1 MLILNVTDNLIPI
14 VMKFGGTS
22 VADAGAFLRVAKIV
36 SSQKDELPIVVTSA
50 MAKVTDA
57 LLNAFEVAK
66 RGESGEGFSSL
77 EEHFLRHKA
86 VAEQLLDNPRLVAFL
101 AELDL
106 AKEELS
112 GLLLRVERRSL
123 PLQMLKDA
131 IVSYGEQLSSRLLAE
146 VCKANGLNA
155 RQIDAR
161 RLIVTDDEYGSA
173 KPIWDETEKFIKL
186 ELNSILETREI
197 PIMGGFIAA
206 NRSGET
212 TTLGRGGSDYSAA
225 LVGAALRAKEIQ
237 IWTDVTGVL
246 TCDPRICSD
255 ARTIDVLSYNE
266 AAELAYFGAKVLHPK
281 TIQPAVDYGI
291 PVRVC
296 NSHHPEEKGTMVL
309 ANSGVSANRIKSIA
323 HKSGITILRISSA
336 RMLGSYGFM
345 SALFQVFERFRTVID
360 VISTSEVSVAL
371 TLDNTD
377 SLEKIV
383 TELERLGDVEV
394 EQGYAVVCI
403 VGEGLRASSG
413 LASKIFSTIE
423 EINIS
428 LISHGAS
435 SVNMTFV
442 VKEEKLKEVITRLHS
457 EFF

>member
-1 MLILNVTDNLIPI
+1 MSEFNPTI
-14 VMKFGGTS
+14 MKFGGTS
-22 VADAGAFLRVAKIV
+22 VKDAEAFQRAANLV
-36 SSQKDELPIVVTSA
+36 SGESKNTPVVVTSA

-66 RGESGEGFSSL
+66 SGESAEAFSSL
-77 EEHFLRHKA
+77 EEQFKRHEA
-86 VAEQLLDNPRLVAFL
+86 VSEELLDNPRQTAFL
-101 AELDL
+101 SELDL

-112 GLLLRVERRSL
+112 DLLLRVERRSL

-131 IVSYGEQLSSRLLAE
+131 VVSYGEQLSSRLLAE

-155 RQIDAR
+155 RQVDAR
-161 RLIVTDDEYGSA
+161 RMIVTDDEYGSA
-173 KPIWDETEKFIKL
+173 KPIWDETEKFIRL
-186 ELNSILETREI
+186 ELNGLLEAGEI
-197 PIMGGFIAA
+197 PVMGGFIAA

-225 LVGAALRAKEIQ
+225 LVGAALRAREIQ

-246 TCDPRICSD
+246 TCDPRICKD

-281 TIQPAVDYGI
+281 TIQPAVDHSI

-296 NSHHPEEKGTMVL
+296 NSHEPNEKGTMVL
-309 ANSGVSANRIKSIA
+309 AESEISANKIKSIA
-323 HKSGITILRISSA
+323 HKTGITILRISSA

-377 SLEKIV
+377 SLDKIV
-383 TELERLGDVEV
+383 TELERLGDVEI
-394 EQGYAVVCI
+394 EHGHAVICI

-413 LASKIFSTIE
+413 FASKIFSTIDD
-423 EINIS
+423 INIS

-435 SVNMTFV
+435 SVNLTFV
-442 VKEEKLKEVITRLHS
+442 VEEEKVGEVIKRLHNS
-457 EFF
+457 FF